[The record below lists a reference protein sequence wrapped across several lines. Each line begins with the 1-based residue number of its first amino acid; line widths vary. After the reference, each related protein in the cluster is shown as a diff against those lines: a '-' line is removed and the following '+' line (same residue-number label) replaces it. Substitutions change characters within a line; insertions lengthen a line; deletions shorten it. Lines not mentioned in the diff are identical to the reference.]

1 MEVWLFVV
9 WVLLLQ
15 GACIIWLLRQRAE
28 RARSE
33 QALRSSEER
42 FRQMAERAPVIMWFM
57 RPDATLEYLN
67 STYQEFSGRT
77 VERALTHGCLDSV
90 HPDDVDHLMRTVNL
104 SLEART
110 PYRVEYR
117 VRRADGMYRWLL
129 DTAVPQYGPEGFSG
143 YAGCAVDI
151 TERKTSEQAVRESEA
166 LLHQTNRQIQDLA
179 GRLIASHEDERAK
192 IARRLH
198 DDLSQHLGDLELQ
211 LRELRR
217 HMSTASDAAKLERDV
232 AALED
237 RVAAASENL
246 RGVSHTLRPAALE
259 QAGLVAALSAHC
271 ADLQHRYGVPV
282 FFTATGHFAAIDR
295 EAALCLYR
303 VAEEALSNVVT
314 HAHAHGVEVELLG
327 VDDRLEL
334 TISDDGKGFNM
345 AGARESRRGLG
356 LASINERV
364 RLAGGTVSVV
374 SEINRGTTVH
384 VLLSRRVTTAA

>member
-28 RARSE
+28 RARAE
-33 QALRSSEER
+33 QVLRSSEQR
-42 FRQMAERAPVIMWFM
+42 FRLMAERAPVIMWST
-57 RPDATLEYLN
+57 RPDTSLEYLN
-67 STYQEFSGRT
+67 RTYEEFSGRRIEEMPT
-77 VERALTHGCLDSV
+77 PRCLDIV
-90 HPDDVDHLMRTVNL
+90 HPDDLDHLMRSL
-104 SLEART
+104 STAFEART
-110 PYRVEYR
+110 PFRLEYR
-117 VRRADGMYRWLL
+117 LRRADGAYRWLL
-129 DTAVPQYGPEGFSG
+129 DTGVPQYGPDGFTG

-151 TERKTSEQAVRESEA
+151 TERKASEQAVRESEA
-166 LLHQTNRQIQDLA
+166 VLHQTNRQIQDLA

-198 DDLSQHLGDLELQ
+198 DDLSKHLAGLEVQ
-211 LRELRR
+211 LRDLRR
-217 HMSTASDAAKLERDV
+217 HMGMASDPARLERDV

-237 RVAAASENL
+237 RVAAAAENL
-246 RGVSHTLRPAALE
+246 RGVSHTLHPAALE
-259 QAGLVAALSAHC
+259 HGGLVAALSAHC

-282 FFTATGHFAAIDR
+282 FFTATGHFTAVDR
-295 EAALCLYR
+295 ETALCLYR

-327 VDDRLEL
+327 VDDRIEL

-345 AGARESRRGLG
+345 ARARESRRGLG

-374 SEINRGTTVH
+374 SEVNRGTTVH
-384 VLLSRRVTTAA
+384 VLLTRRVTTAA